1 MLDKTTAVSHWKAKG
16 LDFSRLFH
24 KPAAPKGVA
33 IFHSEKQDHPI
44 HQILDRK
51 LIAEAKVALET
62 KKPVKIEAK
71 IANTDRSA
79 GAMISGEVARRYG
92 HAGLPDDT
100 IAVSLTGTGG
110 QSFGAWLA
118 SGVSFDLVGQGN
130 DYVGKGLSGGRISIR
145 PPADSGIV
153 PEDSII
159 VGNTVLYGAIKGE
172 AYFRG
177 VAGERFAVRNSGA
190 VAVVEGTGDHGCE
203 YMTGGVV
210 VVLGPTG
217 RNFAAGMS
225 GGIAYVLDEDD
236 TFASRCNM
244 SMVEL
249 EPVPEE
255 DELLERLQHEG
266 GDLEFMGLVD
276 VLTDMT
282 GNDAARLYMLIA
294 KHARFT
300 NSERAKAILDNWAEY
315 LPKFRKV
322 MPVEYRRALKELKAR
337 EQAVPMRLAGE

>member
-1 MLDKTTAVSHWKAKG
+1 ML
-16 LDFSRLFH
+16 
-24 KPAAPKGVA
+24 
-33 IFHSEKQDHPI
+33 
-44 HQILDRK
+44 
-51 LIAEAKVALET
+51 
-62 KKPVKIEAK
+62 
-71 IANTDRSA
+71 
-79 GAMISGEVARRYG
+79 SGEIAARHG
-92 HAGLPDDT
+92 HEGLPDDT
-100 IAVSLTGTGG
+100 VCVKLTGTAG

-118 SGVSFDLVGQGN
+118 AGVTLILEGDAN
-130 DYVGKGLSGGRISIR
+130 DYVGKGLSGGKLIVKPSPRSK
-145 PPADSGIV
+145 AV
-153 PEDSII
+153 PEKSIV
-159 VGNTVLYGAIKGE
+159 VGNTVLYGAIAGE
-172 AYFRG
+172 CYFRG

-190 VAVVEGTGDHGCE
+190 IAVVEGTGDHGCE

-210 VVLGPTG
+210 VVIGPTG

-255 DELLERLQHEG
+255 DELLDRLQHQG

-276 VLTDMT
+276 VLSDMT

-300 NSERAKAILDNWAEY
+300 ASERAKTILDNWNEY

-322 MPVEYRRALKELKAR
+322 MPVEYRRALKELKAQ